1 MKILGIESSSLV
13 ASIAIVEDENILA
26 EYTVNFKKTHSQ
38 TLLPMLDEVMRMLGM
53 ELQEIDAIAV
63 SGGPGSFTGLRIG
76 AATAKGLGFAL
87 QKPLIHVPTLDAT
100 AYNLC
105 GSDALI
111 CPIMDAR
118 RNQVYNGLYYCDRD
132 LKVICA
138 QRAVDMHELILELNA
153 RGERVIFL
161 GDGVPVYQKMI
172 ENEITIPYTF
182 AMAHQNRQRAAS
194 VASLGLCYARENKM
208 VSASDFAPNY
218 LRKSQA
224 ERERRGNEKA
234 VITKAEMGDV
244 LAIQAVE
251 NLCFKDAWT
260 KKMITSALEGVY
272 DEVYVYREKESIVGY
287 IDFRIVQD
295 EAEVFRIAVV
305 PEKRKMHCAWQ
316 LMEVM
321 QEVCR
326 QKNIVKQFLEVR
338 VSNEPAIALYQK
350 YGFVEIG
357 RRKEY
362 YINPV
367 EDAILMKK
375 EEEKC

>member
-13 ASIAIVEDENILA
+13 ASIAIVEDENMLA

-153 RGERVIFL
+153 RGVRVIFL

-182 AMAHQNRQRAAS
+182 AMAHQNRQ
-194 VASLGLCYARENKM
+194 
-208 VSASDFAPNY
+208 
-218 LRKSQA
+218 
-224 ERERRGNEKA
+224 
-234 VITKAEMGDV
+234 
-244 LAIQAVE
+244 
-251 NLCFKDAWT
+251 
-260 KKMITSALEGVY
+260 
-272 DEVYVYREKESIVGY
+272 
-287 IDFRIVQD
+287 
-295 EAEVFRIAVV
+295 
-305 PEKRKMHCAWQ
+305 
-316 LMEVM
+316 
-321 QEVCR
+321 
-326 QKNIVKQFLEVR
+326 
-338 VSNEPAIALYQK
+338 
-350 YGFVEIG
+350 
-357 RRKEY
+357 
-362 YINPV
+362 
-367 EDAILMKK
+367 
-375 EEEKC
+375 